1 MFLWLC
7 ITLEYALFDI
17 IPSTMAASVIPSL
30 SCSSLNP
37 SPIVISKSPNCFCL
51 QFTPYRF
58 YPCLLTC
65 YEKCRQMYDYV
76 LFSYILD
83 YSCLPFLLPTSTL
96 VFRYF
101 NLEAIAL
108 TSSFGI
114 FSDVASPAI
123 IL

>member
-1 MFLWLC
+1 MECIDAESLYLLCMF
-7 ITLEYALFDI
+7 
-17 IPSTMAASVIPSL
+17 IP
-30 SCSSLNP
+30 
-37 SPIVISKSPNCFCL
+37 
-51 QFTPYRF
+51 Y
-58 YPCLLTC
+58 C
-65 YEKCRQMYDYV
+65 YEKCKQMYDYV

-83 YSCLPFLLPTSTL
+83 YSCFPFLLPTSTL

-101 NLEAIAL
+101 NLEVIAL

>member
-1 MFLWLC
+1 MSALINCSL
-7 ITLEYALFDI
+7 ITIHYI
-17 IPSTMAASVIPSL
+17 IERRYCAYLPRL
-30 SCSSLNP
+30 
-37 SPIVISKSPNCFCL
+37 KSRVSRTNFN
-51 QFTPYRF
+51 
-58 YPCLLTC
+58 
-65 YEKCRQMYDYV
+65 EKCKQMYDYV

-83 YSCLPFLLPTSTL
+83 YSCFPFLLPTSTL

-101 NLEAIAL
+101 NLEVIAL